1 MKKLL
6 AILLATLMLLC
17 FAACGEDNSSTDSA
31 ASTTSATGSETEEN
45 TVEKTGVWADAVL
58 LKDTTVGEGEKTIK
72 VEISAEKQVI
82 TLTVKT
88 NAETVGAA
96 LLENEIIEGEDS
108 EFGLYIKKVNGI
120 TADFDVNKAYWAFYV
135 DGGYASSGVDTT
147 TIDEDVTY
155 KLEYTK

>member
-1 MKKLL
+1 
-6 AILLATLMLLC
+6 MLLC
-17 FAACGEDNSSTDSA
+17 FAACGEGNNSTDSA

-58 LKDTTVGEGEKTIK
+58 LKDTTVGKGDKTIK

-108 EFGLYIKKVNGI
+108 EFGLYVKKVNGI
-120 TADFDVNKAYWAFYV
+120 TADFDVNKAYWAFYI